1 MVVRAASPPPPP
13 PPPWAPAAHRV
24 GAWAVDML
32 QRVLPA
38 VLGHG
43 VRRAAVVQHQGAVG
57 KGG

>member
-1 MVVRAASPPPPP
+1 MVRAVSPPP

-38 VLGHG
+38 VLGHW